1 MCSAT
6 NWCVFSYLSAVDY
19 HRNLGRSPKTGG
31 IWRTHPQRARIE
43 SLARGWAVC
52 VASPTE
58 AFVSS
63 SSL

>member
-6 NWCVFSYLSAVDY
+6 NRCVFSYSNAVDY

-31 IWRTHPQRARIE
+31 RWRTHPQRARVE
-43 SLARGWAVC
+43 SLARGWAVL

-58 AFVSS
+58 EFVSS